1 MCVCQVVGGGGGG
14 GGREVGRGGGGEVGR
29 GGGGR
34 WTPLLSCHH
43 VSKTAADIGNSRFA
57 QRQFK
62 NSQDHRVNTDMFLLF
77 GQDIPWIVF
86 NLHEQFCFM
95 ENRVKVASF
104 VFISIG

>member
-1 MCVCQVVGGGGGG
+1 MCAC
-14 GGREVGRGGGGEVGR
+14 GGRGGGEVGR
-29 GGGGR
+29 GGEVD
-34 WTPLLSCHH
+34 TSFIVSYH
-43 VSKTAADIGNSRFA
+43 VSKTAADKGNSRFA

-77 GQDIPWIVF
+77 GQDIHLIVF
-86 NLHEQFCFM
+86 NLHKQFCFV